1 MFRTLGVTQF
11 KSIRLML
18 SDFKGLNDPEWN
30 FKLVYAGNSKHFLF
44 TLLNSISKDGT
55 M

>member
-11 KSIRLML
+11 KSIRWML

-30 FKLVYAGNSKHFLF
+30 FKLVYAGNSKHLLF
-44 TLLNSISKDGT
+44 TLLKSNGKVGS